1 MLKLGVNK
9 MYGLRQEIIEKIKN
23 IATRNNVKII
33 IFGSRARGNYKPTS
47 DIDLAV
53 IENITE
59 EQKYKIIDE
68 IDQIDSEYKIDL
80 VFAQNI
86 KNRKFF
92 NEIKKEGIVL

>member
-23 IATRNNVKII
+23 IATRNSVKII

-86 KNRKFF
+86 KNNKFF

>member
-1 MLKLGVNK
+1 

-23 IATRNNVKII
+23 IATRNSVKII

-86 KNRKFF
+86 KNNKFL

>member
-1 MLKLGVNK
+1 

-23 IATRNNVKII
+23 IATRNSVKII

-86 KNRKFF
+86 KNNKFF

>member
-1 MLKLGVNK
+1 MLKLGANK
-9 MYGLRQEIIEKIKN
+9 MYGLRQEIIERIKN
-23 IATRNNVKII
+23 IASRNNVKII

-59 EQKYKIIDE
+59 KQKYKIIDE

-86 KNRKFF
+86 KNNKFL